1 MDACNSVSVLWYRK
15 SKPQGKVR
23 RRVQD
28 LRVPSSSY
36 YDFISNRPTLDLSHN
51 ESARLA
57 ADCLLSQGLE
67 GYHEMLNKE
76 GEVDFLSGLD
86 KSYILENRR
95 DGYTDDPGG
104 TDDDDKELDSLSAGS
119 QSPPSC
125 SAVSTDSDPTLADL
139 DPSGLK
145 DVKSSDHILNN
156 SRIEVVFQ
164 SDSRGAGMKDLVRQF
179 IRKAKLA
186 LAIVMDSFSDVEL
199 LCDLLEASR
208 KRNVSVHLLLDRLN
222 MNLFLNMWQ
231 ELNLNSKNF
240 PKLSVRS
247 VHGQTYCSKTG
258 RKVTGQI
265 AASFIITDWAEVL
278 TGSYSFSWLSWQV
291 HRSLAVLMKGSTVAP
306 FHQEFHRLHSSS
318 RPVAGFVTFI
328 TLPHSVFLNSRPHEA
343 QNNNTGI
350 TKRKSNR
357 TKTNTCLW
365 AWNEN
370 PENTQTVWCNP
381 PSIEGESDKQPVHRA
396 DTGLQT
402 QSKTPQLYPKPL
414 AQLGAQSSVQH
425 VPVEKPKH
433 TVGALRTQPEARR
446 NMEPLEKN
454 QGQIHWHSNPPD
466 QTHFSYVQSQL
477 ANVTITTT
485 TENNARVQEPSLL
498 RTASPTH
505 GQHRT
510 VRYQSTLMK
519 NSSLDHPDVAT
530 EGFFFQQRGRHIL
543 PTGLNT
549 QRGQWNYSLNFQ
561 PKLELPSDNPKLLT
575 PSTSQQKQ
583 PNTRIQFPFSSPR
596 GHSTG
601 PQTTFLE
608 TRRQDQ
614 PQRRCQ
620 SPLQSH
626 PNADSPG
633 PKSASAGMLT
643 HLKPQLQTD
652 SKLFMSRS
660 RIPPQPQPPQQRI
673 SWTPQSNQAAMAG
686 AVLRHSS
693 FRMGQNTGGRPGW
706 RPFQSSMNSSLAR
719 SKSMTDRRTAGFRG
733 AGLHQNRT

>member
-1 MDACNSVSVLWYRK
+1 M
-15 SKPQGKVR
+15 
-23 RRVQD
+23 
-28 LRVPSSSY
+28 
-36 YDFISNRPTLDLSHN
+36 
-51 ESARLA
+51 
-57 ADCLLSQGLE
+57 
-67 GYHEMLNKE
+67 
-76 GEVDFLSGLD
+76 
-86 KSYILENRR
+86 
-95 DGYTDDPGG
+95 
-104 TDDDDKELDSLSAGS
+104 
-119 QSPPSC
+119 
-125 SAVSTDSDPTLADL
+125 STDSDPTLADL

-145 DVKSSDHILNN
+145 DVKSSDRILND
-156 SRIEVVFQ
+156 SRIEVIFQ

-222 MNLFLNMWQ
+222 MNLFTNMWQ
-231 ELNLNSKNF
+231 ELKLNSKNF

-258 RKVTGQI
+258 RKLTGQI

-306 FHQEFHRLHSSS
+306 FHQEFHRLHCSS

-328 TLPHSVFLNSRPHEA
+328 TLPHSLFLNSRPHEA

-350 TKRKSNR
+350 TKQKSKQ
-357 TKTNTCLW
+357 TKTNMCIW

-370 PENTQTVWCNP
+370 PENTQIVLCNP
-381 PSIEGESDKQPVHRA
+381 ASTERESGTGDNQPVHRA

-402 QSKTPQLYPKPL
+402 QSKTPQLHPKPL
-414 AQLGAQSSVQH
+414 AQLGTQCSVQH

-433 TVGALRTQPEARR
+433 TVGALCTQPEARR

-454 QGQIHWHSNPPD
+454 QGQIHSNPPD
-466 QTHFSYVQSQL
+466 QTHFSYVQSQR
-477 ANVTITTT
+477 ASITITTT
-485 TENNARVQEPSLL
+485 TTAENNARVQVPSPLC
-498 RTASPTH
+498 TASPTY

-530 EGFFFQQRGRHIL
+530 EGLFFQQRSRNIL

-549 QRGQWNYSLNFQ
+549 HKGQWNYSLNFK
-561 PKLELPSDNPKLLT
+561 PKVELPSDNPKLLT
-575 PSTSQQKQ
+575 PSTTQQKQ
-583 PNTRIQFPFSSPR
+583 ANTRIQFPFSSPR
-596 GHSTG
+596 GHTSG

-608 TRRQDQ
+608 SRRQDQ

-633 PKSASAGMLT
+633 PKSASTGMGS

-652 SKLFMSRS
+652 SKLFMSGARM
-660 RIPPQPQPPQQRI
+660 PPQPQPSQQRI
-673 SWTPQSNQAAMAG
+673 NWTPQSNQAAMAG
-686 AVLRHSS
+686 AVARHSS
-693 FRMGQNTGGRPGW
+693 FRMGQNTRGQLGW